1 MYNTEVGYC
10 QGMSQVAALL
20 LMFLSEEVRAFGGY
34 KERLHSYN
42 LKDLRPPLK
51 KVSPVQRV
59 ARIKASR
66 EAGKSFFFF
75 FFFLYN
81 KRQGK
86 YSEKKE
92 KNL

>member
-1 MYNTEVGYC
+1 MLYICDISIDIKGFPNR
-10 QGMSQVAALL
+10 QKSL
-20 LMFLSEEVRAFGGY
+20 F
-34 KERLHSYN
+34 
-42 LKDLRPPLK
+42 
-51 KVSPVQRV
+51 PVQRV

-66 EAGKSFFFF
+66 EAENLLFFLDII
-75 FFFLYN
+75 FLYN